1 MGREAEQSVVST
13 RGLTKRYREVV
24 AVDGLDLSVDEGEV
38 FGFLG
43 PNGAGKTTTILMLLG
58 LTEPTAGSAEVA
70 GHDPVRE
77 PLAVKSVVGYLPE
90 NVGFYPDLTGR
101 QNLSFTARLNGI
113 PRRVAEERMDALLR
127 QVGLENAADRA
138 AGKYSRGMRQRLGI
152 ADALIKE
159 PSILILDEPTI
170 GLDPDGIREFLEL
183 IRGLSR
189 DRGIT
194 VILSSHLLHQV
205 QEVCDR
211 VGILVRGKLMA
222 VGPVET
228 LGRQLDAGSD
238 SEMEIG
244 FGPEV
249 NAEEAE
255 QALRGLQGVQE
266 LTRETDYWLVRSDG
280 DLRREAVS
288 ALWDRGMVPVHL
300 RLRHYG
306 LNEIYVHYFR
316 EGVEPRG

>member
-24 AVDGLDLSVDEGEV
+24 AVDGLDLSVEEGEV

-43 PNGAGKTTTILMLLG
+43 PNGAGRTTTLMLLG

-101 QNLSFTARLNGI
+101 QNLSFAARLNGI
-113 PRRVAEERMDALLR
+113 PRRVAEERMDALFR

-159 PSILILDEPTI
+159 PSILILDLSLIHISEPT
-170 GLDPDGIREFLEL
+170 R
-183 IRGLSR
+183 
-189 DRGIT
+189 
-194 VILSSHLLHQV
+194 
-205 QEVCDR
+205 
-211 VGILVRGKLMA
+211 
-222 VGPVET
+222 
-228 LGRQLDAGSD
+228 
-238 SEMEIG
+238 
-244 FGPEV
+244 
-249 NAEEAE
+249 
-255 QALRGLQGVQE
+255 
-266 LTRETDYWLVRSDG
+266 
-280 DLRREAVS
+280 LRRISYAVFC
-288 ALWDRGMVPVHL
+288 LK
-300 RLRHYG
+300 
-306 LNEIYVHYFR
+306 
-316 EGVEPRG
+316 